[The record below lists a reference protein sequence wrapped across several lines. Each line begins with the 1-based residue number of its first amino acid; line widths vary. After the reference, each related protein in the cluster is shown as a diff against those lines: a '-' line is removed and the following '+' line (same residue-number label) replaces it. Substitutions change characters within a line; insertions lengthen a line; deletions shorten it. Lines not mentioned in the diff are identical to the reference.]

1 MLFQHT
7 ILMEDK
13 NFQLQKFYNPLLLKE
28 TTIVFAGC
36 MGKFR
41 INLVTD
47 EICQNCEGEMQEDS
61 EELGIVPEG
70 FEKNFWDFQ

>member
-1 MLFQHT
+1 MQKELFP
-7 ILMEDK
+7 
-13 NFQLQKFYNPLLLKE
+13 LQQFYNPLLLKE
-28 TTIVFAGC
+28 TTIVFASY

-61 EELGIVPEG
+61 EELGIVPDG
-70 FEKNFWDFQ
+70 FEKKFWDFQ